1 MFSRGYGLEDDEKT
15 AGDHSFKFTVGDNS
29 VIRGLN
35 DAIPG
40 MQGERET
47 KDREI
52 GCVNTIIL
60 FQSTILLYHHL
71 SNPQC
76 QHLLNPF
83 KQLHNTKSTQKSGCT
98 STNINPTTK
107 GME

>member
-60 FQSTILLYHHL
+60 FQSTILKYTIIFLT
-71 SNPQC
+71 
-76 QHLLNPF
+76 LNV
-83 KQLHNTKSTQKSGCT
+83 NTS
-98 STNINPTTK
+98 
-107 GME
+107 

>member
-52 GCVNTIIL
+52 GCVNTIL
-60 FQSTILLYHHL
+60 FQSTILIYHHL
-71 SNPQC
+71 SNPQM
-76 QHLLNPF
+76 
-83 KQLHNTKSTQKSGCT
+83 STPLESIQTITTQIHTKSGCT